1 MEKRISG
8 YTGLMGLFGSP
19 VGHSAS
25 PEMYNFC
32 FQHDGLDYAYLAFDV
47 KAEDM
52 PKVMD
57 TIRLLKMRGGNFTMP
72 CKNIGAELVDRLSP
86 AAELVGAC
94 NAFVNEDGVLT
105 GYITDGIGFVKNLR
119 DHDVEVRGKKI
130 VVLGAGGAATAI
142 QVQLALEGTE
152 EIHIFNRQDK
162 FYERALETRKKL
174 EDKMPECKVT
184 VDRLEDQETLE
195 KTVAKADI
203 LVNAT
208 VVGMK
213 PDLHEETLIE
223 KEWLRKELVVADIV
237 YNPEITRM
245 LKEAGEAGCLAIG
258 GKGMMLWQGVENYRL
273 FTGKEMPV
281 KAYRDFLK
289 RKTA

>member
-184 VDRLEDQETLE
+184 VDRLEDKETLE

>member
-52 PKVMD
+52 PKVME

-72 CKNIGAELVDRLSP
+72 CKNIAAELVDRLSP

-119 DHDVEVRGKKI
+119 DHGVEVRGKKI

-152 EIHIFNRQDK
+152 EIYIFNRQDK

-174 EDKMPECKVT
+174 EDKVPECKVT
-184 VDRLEDQETLE
+184 VDRLEDKETLE
-195 KTVAKADI
+195 KTVGMADI

-237 YNPEITRM
+237 YNPDITRM
-245 LKEAGEAGCLAIG
+245 LKEAREAGCPAIG